1 MDVWAWTGNPSS
13 IPKRMWLTFTG
24 STRGAKPEQILVSD
38 RPPAHWQH
46 GAKFCVYI
54 HLEEIHDYTT
64 VAVDLDGNEACAP
77 SKRRLPE
84 WHLGVADGDPVPAR
98 AFENFP
104 HHPPPPR
111 TRQGREPE
119 RIDDRDDRRRRAKD
133 DRDRSRP
140 RRSYNDD
147 HPDHDRDQAWRRRD
161 DDDDR
166 DGRGGRGREAWR
178 GRESRKVSGLDGQR
192 VRERSPRRRDWA
204 EDDRR
209 GDRRHHVQAAVALP
223 ATIPPLKLAP
233 KQVTDFKMLFSL
245 NSHPL
250 QAPRENLRETGERL
264 VNRVNN
270 FAAAVDD
277 ASQPGGEEAWSD
289 RRPSRVHDVPIRQV
303 FDRLKHCLFPAGIHS
318 TPSHSGQVM
327 PHDERASIGAV
338 EEALAALQLM
348 ADAGHAVGERTPPF
362 PTSPLQCAG
371 PSPVWAGLLP
381 DLGLQTGG
389 SCHAMG
395 LMGHEDLQPALPM
408 STFTGLQA
416 GHDTAHPSPPQGQ
429 QARTDTTATI
439 SEATL
444 QTPRRLRRRR

>member
-1 MDVWAWTGNPSS
+1 MTRHHPEAFLIKFEHSSHCYEAMRKGFVKRNGIELHFIKWRSLSAALGIALMFRVRLCLDGIPRHAWSADIVERLIARTCGLEEIETNLIHPVDTRTVDVWAWTGNPSS

-204 EDDRR
+204 ENDRR
-209 GDRRHHVQAAVALP
+209 GDRRHHCRLLSPCLLQSRLSS
-223 ATIPPLKLAP
+223 
-233 KQVTDFKMLFSL
+233 SL
-245 NSHPL
+245 
-250 QAPRENLRETGERL
+250 R
-264 VNRVNN
+264 
-270 FAAAVDD
+270 
-277 ASQPGGEEAWSD
+277 
-289 RRPSRVHDVPIRQV
+289 SR
-303 FDRLKHCLFPAGIHS
+303 
-318 TPSHSGQVM
+318 
-327 PHDERASIGAV
+327 
-338 EEALAALQLM
+338 
-348 ADAGHAVGERTPPF
+348 
-362 PTSPLQCAG
+362 
-371 PSPVWAGLLP
+371 
-381 DLGLQTGG
+381 
-389 SCHAMG
+389 
-395 LMGHEDLQPALPM
+395 
-408 STFTGLQA
+408 
-416 GHDTAHPSPPQGQ
+416 
-429 QARTDTTATI
+429 
-439 SEATL
+439 
-444 QTPRRLRRRR
+444 

>member
-1 MDVWAWTGNPSS
+1 MTRHHPEAFLIKFEHSSHCYEAMRKGFVKRNGIELHFIKWRSLSAALGIALMFRVRLCLDGIPRHAWSADIVERLIARTCGLEEIETNLIHPVDTRTVDVWAWTGNPSS

-84 WHLGVADGDPVPAR
+84 WHLGVADGDPVPTR

-338 EEALAALQLM
+338 EEALAAL
-348 ADAGHAVGERTPPF
+348 
-362 PTSPLQCAG
+362 
-371 PSPVWAGLLP
+371 
-381 DLGLQTGG
+381 
-389 SCHAMG
+389 
-395 LMGHEDLQPALPM
+395 
-408 STFTGLQA
+408 
-416 GHDTAHPSPPQGQ
+416 
-429 QARTDTTATI
+429 
-439 SEATL
+439 
-444 QTPRRLRRRR
+444 